1 MYVRYTKGY
10 VTFTHLGMFRVLTW
24 VCYVY
29 SPGYV
34 TVYSPG
40 YVTCTHLGMLRVLT
54 WVCYVYSGLMGMLGI
69 TRGML
74 GIAGVRGTV
83 LSTVCYMKPAVC

>member
-1 MYVRYTKGY
+1 M
-10 VTFTHLGMFRVLTW
+10 LRVLTW
-24 VCYVY
+24 VCYRVLTWVCY
-29 SPGYV
+29 
-34 TVYSPG
+34 VYSPG

-54 WVCYVYSGLMGMLGI
+54 WVCYVYSGVMGMLGI